1 MKTIPNIEEVI
12 LDYPEFTGIHPIA
25 NAFPMKPDDEFWELV
40 EHIGTIGVA
49 EKLMREKG
57 TGLLIDG
64 RNRLLAVSITQS
76 LFEIEDIEPD
86 LVLAFVTAKN
96 LHAKKFDAGQR
107 AIIAARLRP
116 FYDKL
121 AKDRQVASGEQFG
134 RGTKV
139 VQKVAQPMSDQ
150 HRIYS
155 LAEERE
161 AFDRKKARDEA
172 GKAAGVNHKYVDDAT
187 KIQRA
192 SSEVADQ
199 VLNGKITLQEG
210 LRQVAPII
218 AAAKAERL
226 DGKPPLPAKEKAE
239 IITADGRRTEIDKP
253 SHPTFNTTNDSV
265 SWANWTW
272 NPVTGC
278 NHGCKFCYAREI
290 ANSDR
295 MAAVYPFQFAPAF
308 HDYRLTAPANTK
320 RKNSDDPRD
329 GRVFVCSMADLF
341 GKWVPE
347 EWIHRVFHA
356 CAESPEWEYL
366 FLTKWPKRYSML
378 ASLPKAWFGASIIK
392 QGDVERVTNDMTA
405 FDVHDG
411 IVRWISLEPMLEPI
425 VFGDLSWCDLVVIGA
440 QTSTRQPEGFV
451 PEFAPNFEWVAD
463 VVAQCRAQGVP
474 YYLKPNLAT
483 APGMNLTQME
493 PRRK

>member
-1 MKTIPNIEEVI
+1 
-12 LDYPEFTGIHPIA
+12 
-25 NAFPMKPDDEFWELV
+25 
-40 EHIGTIGVA
+40 
-49 EKLMREKG
+49 
-57 TGLLIDG
+57 
-64 RNRLLAVSITQS
+64 
-76 LFEIEDIEPD
+76 
-86 LVLAFVTAKN
+86 
-96 LHAKKFDAGQR
+96 
-107 AIIAARLRP
+107 
-116 FYDKL
+116 
-121 AKDRQVASGEQFG
+121 
-134 RGTKV
+134 
-139 VQKVAQPMSDQ
+139 
-150 HRIYS
+150 
-155 LAEERE
+155 
-161 AFDRKKARDEA
+161 
-172 GKAAGVNHKYVDDAT
+172 
-187 KIQRA
+187 
-192 SSEVADQ
+192 
-199 VLNGKITLQEG
+199 
-210 LRQVAPII
+210 
-218 AAAKAERL
+218 
-226 DGKPPLPAKEKAE
+226 
-239 IITADGRRTEIDKP
+239 
-253 SHPTFNTTNDSV
+253 
-265 SWANWTW
+265 
-272 NPVTGC
+272 
-278 NHGCKFCYAREI
+278 
-290 ANSDR
+290 

>member
-107 AIIAARLRP
+107 GMIGAALMP
-116 FYDKL
+116 FYAEQADKRKREL
-121 AKDRQVASGEQFG
+121 SGTRSNPGQVVE
-134 RGTKV
+134 KIP
-139 VQKVAQPMSDQ
+139 QPDK
-150 HRIYS
+150 
-155 LAEERE
+155 A
-161 AFDRKKARDEA
+161 KARDEA
-172 GKAAGVNHKYVDDAT
+172 GKAAGVNGKYIDAARKVRT
-187 KIQRA
+187 A

-210 LRQVAPII
+210 LKQVAPII
-218 AAAKAERL
+218 AAAKAERV
-226 DGKPPLPAKEKAE
+226 DSKPQAPTKERAE
-239 IITADGRRTEIDKP
+239 IITADGKKTEIDKP
-253 SHPTFNTTNDSV
+253 SNPTFNSTNDSV

-320 RKNSDDPRD
+320 RKPSGDPRD

-347 EWIHRVFHA
+347 EWIEKVFQA
-356 CAESPEWEYL
+356 CANSPEWEYL
-366 FLTKWPKRYSML
+366 FLTKWPRRYSML

-392 QGDVERVTNDMTA
+392 QGDVDRVTNDMTA

-463 VVAQCRAQGVP
+463 VVSQCREQGVP

>member
-40 EHIGTIGVA
+40 DHIGTVGVA

-76 LFEIEDIEPD
+76 LFEVEDVEPD

-96 LHAKKFDAGQR
+96 LHAKKFDASQR
-107 AIIAARLRP
+107 AMIGEALLP
-116 FYDKL
+116 FYAEQ
-121 AKDRQVASGEQFG
+121 AKGRQREQA
-134 RGTKV
+134 KINQPQS
-139 VQKVAQPMSDQ
+139 QKVEKIPPSEKA
-150 HRIYS
+150 
-155 LAEERE
+155 
-161 AFDRKKARDEA
+161 KARDEA
-172 GKAAGVNHKYVDDAT
+172 GKAAGVNGKYIDAARKVRT
-187 KIQRA
+187 A
-192 SSEVADQ
+192 SPEVANQ
-199 VLNGKITLQEG
+199 VLNGKMTLQEG

-218 AAAKAERL
+218 AAAKAEKL
-226 DGKPPLPAKEKAE
+226 DNKPPAPTKEKAE

-320 RKNSDDPRD
+320 RKDSDDPRD

-347 EWIHRVFHA
+347 EWIQKVFHA
-356 CAESPEWEYL
+356 CAQSPEWEYL

-463 VVAQCRAQGVP
+463 VVAQCREQGVP

>member
-96 LHAKKFDAGQR
+96 LHAKKFDASQR
-107 AIIAARLRP
+107 GMIGAALMP
-116 FYDKL
+116 FYAEQADKRKREL
-121 AKDRQVASGEQFG
+121 SGTRSNPGQVVE
-134 RGTKV
+134 KIP
-139 VQKVAQPMSDQ
+139 QPDK
-150 HRIYS
+150 
-155 LAEERE
+155 A
-161 AFDRKKARDEA
+161 KARDEA
-172 GKAAGVNHKYVDDAT
+172 GKAAGVNGKYIDAARKVRT
-187 KIQRA
+187 A

-210 LRQVAPII
+210 LKQVAPII
-218 AAAKAERL
+218 AAAKAERV
-226 DGKPPLPAKEKAE
+226 DSKPQAPTKERAE
-239 IITADGRRTEIDKP
+239 IITADGKKTEIDKP
-253 SHPTFNTTNDSV
+253 SNPTFNSTNDSV

-320 RKNSDDPRD
+320 RKPSGDPRD

-347 EWIHRVFHA
+347 EWIEKVFQA
-356 CAESPEWEYL
+356 CANSPEWEYL
-366 FLTKWPKRYSML
+366 FLTKWPRRYSML

-392 QGDVERVTNDMTA
+392 QGDVDRVTNDMTA

-463 VVAQCRAQGVP
+463 VVAQCRQQGVP

>member
-1 MKTIPNIEEVI
+1 
-12 LDYPEFTGIHPIA
+12 
-25 NAFPMKPDDEFWELV
+25 
-40 EHIGTIGVA
+40 
-49 EKLMREKG
+49 
-57 TGLLIDG
+57 
-64 RNRLLAVSITQS
+64 
-76 LFEIEDIEPD
+76 
-86 LVLAFVTAKN
+86 
-96 LHAKKFDAGQR
+96 
-107 AIIAARLRP
+107 
-116 FYDKL
+116 
-121 AKDRQVASGEQFG
+121 
-134 RGTKV
+134 
-139 VQKVAQPMSDQ
+139 
-150 HRIYS
+150 
-155 LAEERE
+155 
-161 AFDRKKARDEA
+161 
-172 GKAAGVNHKYVDDAT
+172 
-187 KIQRA
+187 
-192 SSEVADQ
+192 

-210 LRQVAPII
+210 LKQVAPII
-218 AAAKAERL
+218 AAAKAERV
-226 DGKPPLPAKEKAE
+226 DSKPQAPTKERAE
-239 IITADGRRTEIDKP
+239 IITADGKKTEIDKP
-253 SHPTFNTTNDSV
+253 SNPTFNSTNDSV

-320 RKNSDDPRD
+320 RKPSGDPRD

-347 EWIHRVFHA
+347 EWIEKVFQA
-356 CAESPEWEYL
+356 CANSPEWEYL
-366 FLTKWPKRYSML
+366 FLTKWPRRYSML

-392 QGDVERVTNDMTA
+392 QGDVDRVTNDMTA

-463 VVAQCRAQGVP
+463 VVAQCREQGVP

>member
-1 MKTIPNIEEVI
+1 MKEIPKIEDVI
-12 LDYPEFTGIHPIA
+12 GDYPEFTGIHPIA
-25 NAFPMKPDDEFWELV
+25 NIFPMKPEGEFWELV
-40 EHIGTIGVA
+40 EHIREAGLKN
-49 EKLMREKG
+49 KLFREKG

-64 RNRLLAVSITQS
+64 RNRLLAVSITDS
-76 LFEIEDIEPD
+76 LFEIEDID
-86 LVLAFVTAKN
+86 TDSVLDAVIAAN
-96 LHAKKFDAGQR
+96 MHAKKYDASQGGM
-107 AIIAARLRP
+107 IAAKLRP
-116 FYDKL
+116 MFDER
-121 AKDRQVASGEQFG
+121 AKRRQVEALK
-134 RGTKV
+134 RGNETKHGGDSSIV
-139 VQKVAQPMSDQ
+139 EKIPQSTNT
-150 HRIYS
+150 
-155 LAEERE
+155 
-161 AFDRKKARDEA
+161 KARDEA
-172 GKAAGVNHKYVDDAT
+172 GKAAGVNGRYVDMASQVLSVDKDLAEEVASGKTHLRDAHAIV
-187 KIQRA
+187 KPIIQAQRA
-192 SSEVADQ
+192 EQKANKPSLSPTVEMAQ
-199 VLNGKITLQEG
+199 IIT
-210 LRQVAPII
+210 V
-218 AAAKAERL
+218 
-226 DGKPPLPAKEKAE
+226 DGKV
-239 IITADGRRTEIDKP
+239 TEIKKP
-253 SHPTFNTTNDSV
+253 ALPTFNTTNDSV

-308 HDYRLTAPANTK
+308 HDYRLSAPSNTK

-347 EWIHRVFHA
+347 EWIQKVFQA

-378 ASLPKAWFGASIIK
+378 ATLPKAWFGASIIK
-392 QGDVERVTNDMTA
+392 QGDVERVTNDMTS
-405 FDVHDG
+405 FETHDG

-463 VVAQCRAQGVP
+463 VVAQCREQGIP

>member
-1 MKTIPNIEEVI
+1 
-12 LDYPEFTGIHPIA
+12 
-25 NAFPMKPDDEFWELV
+25 
-40 EHIGTIGVA
+40 
-49 EKLMREKG
+49 
-57 TGLLIDG
+57 
-64 RNRLLAVSITQS
+64 
-76 LFEIEDIEPD
+76 
-86 LVLAFVTAKN
+86 
-96 LHAKKFDAGQR
+96 
-107 AIIAARLRP
+107 
-116 FYDKL
+116 
-121 AKDRQVASGEQFG
+121 
-134 RGTKV
+134 
-139 VQKVAQPMSDQ
+139 
-150 HRIYS
+150 
-155 LAEERE
+155 
-161 AFDRKKARDEA
+161 
-172 GKAAGVNHKYVDDAT
+172 
-187 KIQRA
+187 
-192 SSEVADQ
+192 
-199 VLNGKITLQEG
+199 
-210 LRQVAPII
+210 
-218 AAAKAERL
+218 
-226 DGKPPLPAKEKAE
+226 
-239 IITADGRRTEIDKP
+239 
-253 SHPTFNTTNDSV
+253 
-265 SWANWTW
+265 
-272 NPVTGC
+272 
-278 NHGCKFCYAREI
+278 
-290 ANSDR
+290 

-463 VVAQCRAQGVP
+463 VVAQCREQGVP